1 MKLSLRFELIGSSL
15 SLSWSLNSNLDL
27 ARPQH
32 GPHLTRPHNL
42 SELTVKPPAELETS
56 NFQANLKLFYVVGDE
71 IVSSISFENIIL
83 FIIIK

>member
-1 MKLSLRFELIGSSL
+1 M
-15 SLSWSLNSNLDL
+15 
-27 ARPQH
+27 
-32 GPHLTRPHNL
+32 
-42 SELTVKPPAELETS
+42 KPPAELETS